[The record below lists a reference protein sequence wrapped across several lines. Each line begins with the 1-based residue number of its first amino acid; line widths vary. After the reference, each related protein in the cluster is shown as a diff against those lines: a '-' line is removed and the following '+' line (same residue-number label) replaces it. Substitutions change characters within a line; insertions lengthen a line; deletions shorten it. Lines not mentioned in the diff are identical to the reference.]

1 MARLKQTLWALPLAC
16 VSLCVCVAV
25 ATVAIDRANPGLVPA
40 TFTGTPSAAQTVL
53 TTIASSMI
61 TLITLVLTVVTV
73 AIQLAMGQF
82 SPRIVQAL
90 LRYRANQLS
99 FGLFGG
105 TAVFTIIA
113 AIEVND
119 QNNFVPGV
127 TVVISYALT
136 LSSLVV
142 LVLYVNRAGLSLRV
156 SALIDLVGDKLRDQL
171 KEDFSERLGAPKADD
186 PSLISASEAGEV
198 VLIDRRRL
206 IEAAKGA
213 GGVLEVV
220 PAMGDFVPV
229 GAPLIRIRGDGGRLD
244 RDELRELIQL
254 GDERTHV
261 TDPAYGIRKLV
272 DIATRSVA
280 QDPTTTVQALHRL
293 HDALRHFAVAQLPSG
308 RHCDDAGVVR
318 LLTREMTWEG
328 YVRLAFDEVR
338 LAGASSLQV
347 ARRLRA
353 ALEDLRAITPA
364 DRHAILDKEM
374 ALLEAGVR
382 RSFVD
387 DEDIVA
393 ALVPDTQG
401 IGSGCDVS
409 KPGSATFAELP
420 LFHEADTAVS
430 TTPTAF
436 GACERTSRARGR

>member
-1 MARLKQTLWALPLAC
+1 MARLKQTLWASPLAC
-16 VSLCVCVAV
+16 VALCVCVSV
-25 ATVAIDRANPGLVPA
+25 ATVAIDRANPGLIPT
-40 TFTGTPSAAQTVL
+40 TFTGTPSGAQTVL

-90 LRYRANQLS
+90 LRDRANQLS

-105 TAVFTIIA
+105 TAVFTTIA
-113 AIEVND
+113 AVEVND

-127 TVVISYALT
+127 TVLVAYGLT
-136 LSSLVV
+136 LSSLIV

-156 SALIDLVGDKLRDQL
+156 SALIDLVGDRLRDQL
-171 KEDFSERLGAPKADD
+171 KVGFSERFGGPETDD
-186 PSLISASEAGEV
+186 PSLIAVSESGEV
-198 VLIDRRRL
+198 VLIDHRRL
-206 IEAAKGA
+206 VEAAERA
-213 GGVLEVV
+213 GCVLEVI
-220 PAMGDFVPV
+220 PAMGDFVPA
-229 GAPLIRIRGDGGRLD
+229 GAPLIRIAGDGARLD
-244 RDELRELIQL
+244 RDKLHRLIQL
-254 GDERTHV
+254 GDERTHD
-261 TDPAYGIRKLV
+261 TDAGYGFRKLV

-293 HDALRHFAVAQLPSG
+293 HDALRQLAVAQLPSG

-318 LLTREMTWEG
+318 LFTREMTWEG

-338 LAGASSLQV
+338 IAGASSLQV

-353 ALEDLRAITPA
+353 ALEDLMAIAPA
-364 DRHAILDKEM
+364 DRHNILNREL

-382 RSFVD
+382 RAYAD

-401 IGSGCDVS
+401 IGSGPDVSS
-409 KPGSATFAELP
+409 KPGSATFTELRRSDDAARESYQET
-420 LFHEADTAVS
+420 LTNWAVATTADS
-430 TTPTAF
+430 
-436 GACERTSRARGR
+436 